1 MSATTIEKRDAAE
14 RLVRAIEML
23 DSLGYACWLLEEFAV
38 ESLRIHFHDIPNDIP
53 LLPGEVELF
62 AGIQSE
68 ILALAD
74 WTDGEAVDR
83 PKCRY

>member
-1 MSATTIEKRDAAE
+1 MSVATIHDHDAAD

-38 ESLRIHFHDIPNDIP
+38 ESLHIHFHEIPWDIP
-53 LLPGEVELF
+53 LLSGEVELL
-62 AGIQSE
+62 ASAESE
-68 ILALAD
+68 IFALAD
-74 WTDGEAVDR
+74 WMDGEADDR

>member
-1 MSATTIEKRDAAE
+1 MSAATVHKHDAAD

-38 ESLRIHFHDIPNDIP
+38 ESLRIDFQDIPNDIP
-53 LLPGEVELF
+53 LLPGEVDLF
-62 AGIQSE
+62 ASVQSE
-68 ILALAD
+68 ICMLAD
-74 WTDGEAVDR
+74 WTEGEVVYR

>member
-1 MSATTIEKRDAAE
+1 MSAATIHEHDAAD

-38 ESLRIHFHDIPNDIP
+38 ESLRIHFHEIPCDIP
-53 LLPGEVELF
+53 LLPGEVELL
-62 AGIQSE
+62 GSVQSE
-68 ILALAD
+68 ILTLAD
-74 WTDGEAVDR
+74 WTDGEADDR